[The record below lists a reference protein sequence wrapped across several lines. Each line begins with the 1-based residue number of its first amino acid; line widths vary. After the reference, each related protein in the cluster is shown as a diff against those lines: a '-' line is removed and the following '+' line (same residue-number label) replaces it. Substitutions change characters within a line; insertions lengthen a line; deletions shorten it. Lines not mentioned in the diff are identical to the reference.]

1 MVYMYK
7 TPRNE
12 HTDFPKLIETITHTF
27 QKINRNG
34 FTKELVTLQIA
45 NIALRPRTT

>member
-7 TPRNE
+7 NPRYE
-12 HTDFPKLIETITHTF
+12 HTAFPKLIETVIHTF

-34 FTKELVTLQIA
+34 FTKELVTLQND
-45 NIALRPRTT
+45 NIALKPHTT